1 MYNNW
6 YQNMQN
12 LILYA
17 LCVGFI
23 ISLTAGFTNNLS
35 YSQINSSVSSD
46 SNTTQTFTSTS
57 TQSNSSSIQ
66 RSTLSLSAANLK
78 QPQILKINAQN
89 ARLQGEIAVNG
100 KVVKRLNNNS
110 SELDLSPYLSVGQ
123 QKVEISAQY
132 SPSTAAVNVEVQGS
146 GNNISQQTSG
156 SGTLNYTLD
165 LNVQ

>member
-1 MYNNW
+1 
-6 YQNMQN
+6 MQN

-35 YSQINSSVSSD
+35 YSQINSSASSD
-46 SNTTQTFTSTS
+46 SNTTTTS

-66 RSTLSLSAANLK
+66 RSSLSLSAANLK

-110 SELDLSPYLSVGQ
+110 SELDLSPYLFVGQ

>member
-1 MYNNW
+1 
-6 YQNMQN
+6 MQN

-23 ISLTAGFTNNLS
+23 ISLTAGLTNNLS
-35 YSQINSSVSSD
+35 YSQINSSASSD
-46 SNTTQTFTSTS
+46 GNTTTTTTS

-66 RSTLSLSAANLK
+66 RSSLSLSAANLK

>member
-1 MYNNW
+1 
-6 YQNMQN
+6 MQN

-23 ISLTAGFTNNLS
+23 ISLTAGLTNNLS
-35 YSQINSSVSSD
+35 ISQVSSSSSSS
-46 SNTTQTFTSTS
+46 SNDTSTTKTFTSVTS
-57 TQSNSSSIQ
+57 EQSNSSSIQ
-66 RSTLSLSAANLK
+66 RSSLSLSAANLK

-89 ARLQGEIAVNG
+89 ARLQGKISVNG
-100 KVVKRLNNNS
+100 KVVQRLNDNT
-110 SELDLSPYLSVGQ
+110 SELNLSPYLSIGQ

-132 SPSTAAVNVEVQGS
+132 SPSTAAVSVEVQGS

-165 LNVQ
+165 LNVY